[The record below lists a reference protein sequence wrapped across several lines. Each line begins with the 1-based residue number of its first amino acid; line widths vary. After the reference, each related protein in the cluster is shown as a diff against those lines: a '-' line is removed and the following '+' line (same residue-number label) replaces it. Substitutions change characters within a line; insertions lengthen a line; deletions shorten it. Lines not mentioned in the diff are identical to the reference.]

1 MVSELNEWRNR
12 ARENESTREREGDRD
27 RERAERWKLNFDNLT
42 SIGAL

>member
-12 ARENESTREREGDRD
+12 ARENESTRERD